1 MTSRTRPPALAAQ
14 IAGWIDSLVAADRLL
29 ATTAI
34 AEGGTP
40 NDLAEA
46 NNELAQGDAD
56 RNNGKF
62 DKAIDH
68 YKNAWKA
75 LKP

>member
-1 MTSRTRPPALAAQ
+1 M
-14 IAGWIDSLVAADRLL
+14 AADRLL
-29 ATTAI
+29 ATRAI

-75 LKP
+75 LQP